1 MSIETAKLDDYAFR
15 LGSHELKPLMLGG
28 MGVNISTKA
37 LALEVARLGGV
48 GHLSDAML
56 PDVDDRELGTHFTAE
71 KAKRFRTM
79 AGLEPKPDM
88 HFRLE
93 DIERAA
99 RLYVEDVMKEKRGSG
114 LVFLNCM
121 EKLTMNDARG
131 TLKSRLNAALDAGID
146 GISLSAGLHTS
157 SFSLMEENPRF
168 RDAYLGIV
176 VSSVRALK
184 IFLRRSSKTNRLPD
198 YVVVEGPLAG
208 GHLGFGMDDW
218 MNFDLAQITREVV
231 EFLKTE
237 GLSIPV
243 VAGGGVF
250 TGTDGVRLIEGAGAA
265 AVQVATRF
273 TISRESGLPSAVK
286 QAYFRAEADDIEVNG
301 VSPTGYP
308 MRMLKSSPCIAAD
321 TKPQCEA
328 YGYMLDRGEC
338 PYLKAYREA
347 AAEHPE
353 LKRHAIAGKTCLC
366 FQMKSYKVYT
376 CGATAHRLK
385 ETSVML
391 PDGTW
396 YEPPAEHIMK
406 DYLTSTNDRI
416 LLPTVPADV
425 LAAHSIPA

>member
-79 AGLEPKPDM
+79 AGLDPKPDM

-93 DIERAA
+93 DVERAA

-218 MNFDLAQITREVV
+218 MNFDLAQITREV
-231 EFLKTE
+231 
-237 GLSIPV
+237 
-243 VAGGGVF
+243 
-250 TGTDGVRLIEGAGAA
+250 
-265 AVQVATRF
+265 F

-396 YEPPAEHIMK
+396 YEPPAEHIMN

>member
-15 LGSHELKPLMLGG
+15 LGTHELKPLMLGG
-28 MGVNISTKA
+28 MGVNITTKA

-79 AGLEPKPDM
+79 AGLDPKPDM

-93 DIERAA
+93 DVERAA

-231 EFLKTE
+231 
-237 GLSIPV
+237 
-243 VAGGGVF
+243 
-250 TGTDGVRLIEGAGAA
+250 
-265 AVQVATRF
+265 
-273 TISRESGLPSAVK
+273 
-286 QAYFRAEADDIEVNG
+286 
-301 VSPTGYP
+301 
-308 MRMLKSSPCIAAD
+308 
-321 TKPQCEA
+321 
-328 YGYMLDRGEC
+328 
-338 PYLKAYREA
+338 
-347 AAEHPE
+347 
-353 LKRHAIAGKTCLC
+353 
-366 FQMKSYKVYT
+366 
-376 CGATAHRLK
+376 
-385 ETSVML
+385 
-391 PDGTW
+391 
-396 YEPPAEHIMK
+396 
-406 DYLTSTNDRI
+406 
-416 LLPTVPADV
+416 
-425 LAAHSIPA
+425 